1 MPPRPEITP
10 STIAD
15 DQLLAHVVDEVI
27 HDDPDLRVQQAHV
40 IDLQQRLRGLV
51 TDDVWR
57 LYLEVDETTT
67 ARFADALVKVAR
79 WAFTEGVK
87 SCGRRSE

>member
-1 MPPRPEITP
+1 MPPHPDLDPTI
-10 STIAD
+10 IAD
-15 DQLLAHVVDEVI
+15 DQLLAQVVDEVI
-27 HDDPDLRVQQAHV
+27 HDDPDLRVHQANV
-40 IDLQQRLRGLV
+40 IALHEKLRAAV

-87 SCGRRSE
+87 SSERPR